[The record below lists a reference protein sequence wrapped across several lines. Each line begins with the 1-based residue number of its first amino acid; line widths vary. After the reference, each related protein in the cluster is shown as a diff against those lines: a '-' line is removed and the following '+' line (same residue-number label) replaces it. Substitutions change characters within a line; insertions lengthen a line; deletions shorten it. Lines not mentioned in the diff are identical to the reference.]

1 MSLFYYD
8 SDSNVYHNQLD
19 AVASNKNCWLYFHD
33 KEMAQVD
40 WKTEPSQS
48 LDQLYKTRAEYIRDN
63 NKYVILCYSGGHDS
77 TNILETF
84 YYNNIHIDEILVVGA
99 LSQDSHVGSDENH
112 NGELYKNVFPTLSK
126 LNLPNTKITI
136 VDYTKWFND
145 PKNFTTIMMYGNE
158 WTKYV
163 GGFKSVHTLFWRDL
177 KKFIGHENTKQTAY
191 IMGSDKVYL
200 SYEVD
205 KPSYVRFS
213 DLSFFDYGSNY
224 EDENFKRINFYT
236 DAHPTA
242 TDITRKQ
249 AHLVNRFKKMNIT
262 HIGYDKGNILNR
274 ILYNLRHPLVYMSP
288 KSIYTSISARD
299 MFMVDAKNS
308 EMYGMFAEGINNIAK
323 YGSAKEKYNF
333 WTKPYFIE

>member
-1 MSLFYYD
+1 MGFFYYD
-8 SDSNVYHNQLD
+8 NESKVYYNQLD
-19 AVASNKNCWLYFHD
+19 AVASKKPCWLYFHD
-33 KEMAQVD
+33 REMALVD

-48 LDQLYKTRAEYIRDN
+48 LDQLYKARAEYIRDN

-99 LSQDSHVGSDENH
+99 LSQDSYEGSDENH
-112 NGELYKNVFPTLSK
+112 NGELYKNVFPTLNK
-126 LNLPNTKITI
+126 LNLPNTKITV

-158 WTKYV
+158 WTKYI

-177 KKFIGHENTKQTAY
+177 KKFIGYENSKQTAY

-200 SYEVD
+200 NYEVD

-224 EDENFKRINFYT
+224 EDENFKRVNFYT
-236 DAHPTA
+236 DSHPTA

-249 AHLVNRFKKMNIT
+249 AHLVNKFKKINNDYRMKET
-262 HIGYDKGNILNR
+262 DLLHK
-274 ILYNLRHPLVYMSP
+274 ILYKLRHPLVYMSP
-288 KSIYTSISARD
+288 KSVYSSISARD
-299 MFMVDAKNS
+299 MFMLNAKNS
-308 EMYGMFAEGINNIAK
+308 EMYSMFAEGLNNIAK
-323 YGSAKEKYNF
+323 YGSAKEKYHF
-333 WTKPYFIE
+333 WTRSYFIE

>member
-1 MSLFYYD
+1 MNFFYYD
-8 SDSNVYHNQLD
+8 VERNVYHTQLD
-19 AVASNKNCWLYFHD
+19 AVASKKPCWLYYYD
-33 KEMAQVD
+33 KEMASVP
-40 WKTEPSQS
+40 WMIEPSQT
-48 LDQLYKTRAEYIRDN
+48 LDQLYKARAQYIRDN

-99 LSQDSHVGSDENH
+99 LSQDSYVGSDENH
-112 NGELYKNVFPTLSK
+112 NGELYKNVFPTLNK
-126 LNLPNTKITI
+126 LNIPNTKITI

-145 PKNFTTIMMYGNE
+145 PKNFTTIMMYGDE
-158 WTKYV
+158 WTKHI

-177 KKFIGHENTKQTAY
+177 KKFIGHENSKQTAY
-191 IMGSDKVYL
+191 IMGTDKVYL
-200 SYEVD
+200 NYEPD
-205 KPSYVRFS
+205 KPSFVRFS

-236 DAHPTA
+236 DVHPTA

-249 AHLVNRFKKMNIT
+249 AHLVNRFKKINNDYRMKET
-262 HIGYDKGNILNR
+262 DLLNK

-288 KSIYTSISARD
+288 KSIYSSISARD
-299 MFMVDAKNS
+299 MFMLNAKNS
-308 EMYGMFAEGINNIAK
+308 EMYSMFLEGIKTITK

-333 WTKPYFIE
+333 WTRQYFIE

>member
-8 SDSNVYHNQLD
+8 KDSNIYQYQLD
-19 AVASNKNCWLYFHD
+19 AVASKKHCWLYFHD
-33 KEMAQVD
+33 KEMALVD

-99 LSQDSHVGSDENH
+99 LSQDSYEGSDENH
-112 NGELYKNVFPTLSK
+112 NGELYKNVFPTLNK

-136 VDYTKWFND
+136 VDYTKWFDD
-145 PKNFTTIMMYGNE
+145 PKNFTTIMMYGSE

-163 GGFKSVHTLFWRDL
+163 GGFRSVHKLFWRDL
-177 KKFIGHENTKQTAY
+177 KKFIGHDNSKQTAY
-191 IMGSDKVYL
+191 IMGTDKVYL
-200 SYEVD
+200 NYE
-205 KPSYVRFS
+205 KGESSYVRFS

-224 EDENFKRINFYT
+224 EDENFKRVNFYT
-236 DAHPTA
+236 DNHPTA

-249 AHLVNRFKKMNIT
+249 AHLINKFKKLNIAPGMNETDLLHKI
-262 HIGYDKGNILNR
+262 IYK
-274 ILYNLRHPLVYMSP
+274 LRHPLVFMSP
-288 KSIYTSISARD
+288 KSVYTSISARD
-299 MFMVDAKNS
+299 MFILNAKNS
-308 EMYGMFAEGINNIAK
+308 EMYGIFTDGLKTITK
-323 YGSAKEKYNF
+323 YGSAKEKYHF
-333 WTKPYFIE
+333 WTRPYYIE

>member
-8 SDSNVYHNQLD
+8 NDLNVYHNQLD
-19 AVASNKNCWLYFHD
+19 AVASKKPCWLYFHD
-33 KEMAQVD
+33 KEMSLVP
-40 WKTEPSQS
+40 WKLEPTQS
-48 LDQLYKTRAEYIRDN
+48 LDQLYKARAEYIRDN

-99 LSQDSHVGSDENH
+99 LSQDSFEGSDENH
-112 NGELYKNVFPTLSK
+112 NGELYKNVFPTLNK
-126 LNLPNTKITI
+126 LNLPNTKITV

-177 KKFIGHENTKQTAY
+177 KKFIGHENSKQTAY
-191 IMGSDKVYL
+191 IMGTDKVYL
-200 SYEVD
+200 NYEMG
-205 KPSYVRFS
+205 KSSYVRFS

-249 AHLVNRFKKMNIT
+249 AHLVNKFKKLNIAPGMNETDLLHKI
-262 HIGYDKGNILNR
+262 IYK
-274 ILYNLRHPLVYMSP
+274 LRHPLVYMSP
-288 KSIYTSISARD
+288 KSAYTSISARD
-299 MFMVDAKNS
+299 MFMLNAKNS
-308 EMYGMFAEGINNIAK
+308 DMYGMFAEGLKTITK
-323 YGSAKEKYNF
+323 YGSAKEKYHF